1 MNAATE
7 QIILCVDD
15 DSGSLKLL
23 EAYLSP
29 QGYRLR
35 FAESGKEALKQIEK
49 EIPDLILLDAMMPGM
64 SGMEVLERLRADER
78 TNSIPVAFLTAMT
91 AEEDKI
97 RGIATGC
104 DDFISKPFNIVE
116 LILRVRS
123 LLKISADP
131 EVSGGSERL
140 LLHVA
145 EMGRP
150 MVVCGPD
157 WIITN
162 LNPAAQH
169 YLMPGQGFES
179 VNFLEFIF
187 KNYSVAVSRNLLS
200 NYAMAPKTFRIEKK
214 NSGGAVIQRAEVG
227 LEIFESPDHEKIDIV
242 LMLRDMMVET
252 KKSE

>member
-1 MNAATE
+1 MNTATK
-7 QIILCVDD
+7 QTILCVDD
-15 DSGSLKLL
+15 DSASLKLL

-29 QGYRLR
+29 QGYKLQ
-35 FAESGKEALKQIEK
+35 FAESGKDALRQIEK
-49 EIPDLILLDAMMPGM
+49 EIPGLILLDAMMPGM

-78 TNSIPVAFLTAMT
+78 TRSIPVAFLTAMT

-123 LLKISADP
+123 LLKIGADP

-145 EMGRP
+145 EMSQP
-150 MVVCGPD
+150 MIVCGPD
-157 WIITN
+157 WMITN
-162 LNPAAQH
+162 LNQSAQR
-169 YLMPGQGFES
+169 YLMPGQGFGN

-187 KNYSVAVSRNLLS
+187 KHYLVSVSWNRLR

-214 NSGGAVIQRAEVG
+214 NSAGSVVQRAEVG
-227 LEIFESPDHEKIDIV
+227 LEIFEGPDHEKIDIV
-242 LMLRDMMVET
+242 LMLRDMMAEA